1 MKGFLSTGGKRP
13 HGRGRVPRRGICAFL
28 PAFLLVF
35 LLSAA
40 LIAPVRAESPLPSPA
55 GAVNDFAGVIPL
67 SYRQAMERL
76 AGDVLSK
83 TGAAIVVATVASTDG
98 RDPGEYANRLFESW
112 GIGKK
117 GEDRGALIFVAVKE
131 RRVRIETGY
140 GLEGVLPDGLAGSIL
155 DRYVLPDLR
164 KGEYGPGLLNGMKAV
179 ATVVAGDGG
188 FVPAPVERP
197 RQERRTSPFGSLF
210 LLIVLFLLLGTRRGR
225 AMLPYILLM
234 MLSGGMGGGSRRG
247 GFGGFGGGF
256 GGFGGGMSGGGG
268 AGRSF

>member
-1 MKGFLSTGGKRP
+1 ML
-13 HGRGRVPRRGICAFL
+13 ALL
-28 PAFLLVF
+28 PAL
-35 LLSAA
+35 LLSLA
-40 LIAPVRAESPLPSPA
+40 LDTPVRAEAPFPSPR
-55 GAVNDFAGVIPL
+55 GAVNDFAGVIPP
-67 SYRQAMERL
+67 SYRDAMERL
-76 AGDVLSK
+76 AGEVLAK
-83 TGAAIVVATVASTDG
+83 TGAALVVATVASTEG
-98 RDPGEYANRLFESW
+98 RDPDEYANQLFESW

-117 GEDRGALIFVAVKE
+117 GEDRGVLLFLAVKE

-179 ATVVAGDGG
+179 AAVVAGEGG
-188 FVPAPVERP
+188 RVSAPAERP
-197 RQERRTSPFGSLF
+197 LEKRGGSLARSLF
-210 LLIVLFLLLGTRRGR
+210 LFFVLFLLLGTRRGR

-234 MLSGGMGGGSRRG
+234 MLSGGGGGSRRG

>member
-1 MKGFLSTGGKRP
+1 MKGDSSTGGERP
-13 HGRGRVPRRGICAFL
+13 CGRGRVPRTGIRAFL
-28 PAFLLVF
+28 TAYLLAF

-40 LIAPVRAESPLPSPA
+40 FTAPVRAETPLPSPM

-67 SYRQAMERL
+67 SDREAMERL
-76 AGDVLSK
+76 AAQVLAK
-83 TGAAIVVATVASTDG
+83 TGAAIVVATVASTGG
-98 RDPGEYANRLFESW
+98 RDPDEYANHLFESW

-117 GEDRGALIFVAVKE
+117 GEDRGALLFVAVKE

-155 DRYVLPDLR
+155 DRYVLPYLR

-179 ATVVAGDGG
+179 AAVVAGDGG
-188 FVPAPVERP
+188 FAPAPGERP

-210 LLIVLFLLLGTRRGR
+210 LIIVLFLLLGTRRGR
-225 AMLPYILLM
+225 AMVPYILLM
-234 MLSGGMGGGSRRG
+234 MLSGGGGGSRRG

>member
-1 MKGFLSTGGKRP
+1 MKGYSSTGGERP
-13 HGRGRVPRRGICAFL
+13 RGRGRVPRTGICAFL
-28 PAFLLVF
+28 LAL

-40 LIAPVRAESPLPSPA
+40 LIAPIRAEAPLPSPM

-67 SYRQAMERL
+67 PDRKAMEQL
-76 AGDVLSK
+76 AAQVLAK
-83 TGAAIVVATVASTDG
+83 TGAAIVVATVVSTDG
-98 RDPGEYANRLFESW
+98 RDPDEYANRLFESW

-140 GLEGVLPDGLAGSIL
+140 GLEGVLPDGLAGSVL
-155 DRYVLPDLR
+155 DRYVLPYLR
-164 KGEYGPGLLNGMKAV
+164 KGEYGPGLLKGMKAV
-179 ATVVAGDGG
+179 AAVVAGDGG
-188 FVPAPVERP
+188 FAPPPVERP
-197 RQERRTSPFGSLF
+197 RQERKTSPFGFLF
-210 LLIVLFLLLGTRRGR
+210 LIIVLILLLGTRRGR

>member
-1 MKGFLSTGGKRP
+1 MKDLSLTGGEGKSA
-13 HGRGRVPRRGICAFL
+13 GRGRSPWGGF
-28 PAFLLVF
+28 LVF
-35 LLSAA
+35 FLSLLLSLAFSEA
-40 LIAPVRAESPLPSPA
+40 VRAEAPLPSPM

-67 SYRQAMERL
+67 SDRKAMEQL
-76 AGDVLSK
+76 AAQVLAK
-83 TGAAIVVATVASTDG
+83 TGAAIVVATVTSTDG
-98 RDPGEYANRLFESW
+98 SDPDEYANRLFESW

-155 DRYVLPDLR
+155 DRYVLPYLR

-179 ATVVAGDGG
+179 AAVVAGDGG
-188 FVPAPVERP
+188 FAPPPVERP
-197 RQERRTSPFGSLF
+197 RQERKTSPFGSLF

-225 AMLPYILLM
+225 AMLPYLLLM
-234 MLSGGMGGGSRRG
+234 MMSGGGGGGSRRG

-256 GGFGGGMSGGGG
+256 GSFGGGMSGGGG